1 MVEEG
6 DRQTPSLA
14 VRGRPGSLPPRRTA
28 TAIGLGRVPGTRT
41 EVIRL
46 ARSQTPPPTD
56 TVAAQSLF
64 ARP

>member
-14 VRGRPGSLPPRRTA
+14 VRGRPPPPRRTA

-46 ARSQTPPPTD
+46 ARSQTQPPTD

-64 ARP
+64 ALP